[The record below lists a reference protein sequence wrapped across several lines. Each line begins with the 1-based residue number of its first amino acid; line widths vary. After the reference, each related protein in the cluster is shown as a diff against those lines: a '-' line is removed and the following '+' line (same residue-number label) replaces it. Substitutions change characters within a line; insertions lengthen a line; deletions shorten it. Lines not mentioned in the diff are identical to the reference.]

1 MAGMLSK
8 KTAPEPQKTSSRW
21 GPDRRLEFID
31 FRLRWDGRLN
41 RGDLVAFFGIS
52 VPQASLDIAK
62 YLELAPGNLVYD
74 RSARVY
80 LATGEF
86 KPVYDT
92 SSPSRL
98 LNELLAHAA
107 GVIGDESSFIG
118 WRPPVGFVPTP
129 GRTLSADTLAVLLRA
144 LRESR
149 AVRLVYQSMSAEKPE
164 PRLISPHAFAYDGF
178 RWHVRAFCH
187 KHQAFRDF
195 VVARMSD
202 VALGEPAESVAEKD
216 LEWHDVVNLEL
227 EPHPGLSAAQKRAVE
242 LDYGMTNGS
251 VSFKCR
257 QALVFYA
264 LRHLR
269 LDGDE
274 SASPEKQQVV
284 LRGGAGPRVAA

>member
-1 MAGMLSK
+1 MHNGGMKTK
-8 KTAPEPQKTSSRW
+8 KAVPEPQKTSSRW

-41 RGDLVAFFGIS
+41 RADLVAFFGIS

-62 YLELAPGNLVYD
+62 YLEMAPGNLVYD

-80 LATGEF
+80 LAASKF

-107 GVIGDESSFIG
+107 GVVGDESSFIG
-118 WRPPVGFVPTP
+118 WRPPVGFVSTP

-144 LRESR
+144 VREGR
-149 AVRLVYQSMSAEKPE
+149 TVQLVYQSMSAEKPE

-178 RWHVRAFCH
+178 RWHVRAFCF
-187 KHQAFRDF
+187 KHQEFRDF
-195 VVARMSD
+195 VIARMSG
-202 VALGEPAESVAEKD
+202 VLLGEPAGPGPELDTAWNTEVT
-216 LEWHDVVNLEL
+216 LEL
-227 EPHPGLSAAQKRAVE
+227 EPHPGLAPAQKRAVA
-242 LDYGMTNGS
+242 LDFGMTDGV

-257 QALVFYA
+257 KALLFYA
-264 LRHLR
+264 LRHLH
-269 LDGDE
+269 LDRPE
-274 SASPEKQQVV
+274 SATPEQQQVV
-284 LRGGAGPRVAA
+284 LKTRLIGV

>member
-1 MAGMLSK
+1 MTSK
-8 KTAPEPQKTSSRW
+8 KAVPEPQKTSSRW

-41 RGDLVAFFGIS
+41 RADLVAFFGIS

-62 YLELAPGNLVYD
+62 YLELAPDNLVYD

-80 LATGEF
+80 LVASKF

-107 GVIGDESSFIG
+107 GVVGDESSFIG
-118 WRPPVGFVPTP
+118 WRAPVGYVPTP

-144 LRESR
+144 VREGR
-149 AVRLVYQSMSAEKPE
+149 VVQLVYQSMNAENPE
-164 PRLISPHAFAYDGF
+164 PRLISPHAFAHDGF
-178 RWHVRAFCH
+178 RWHVRAYCP

-195 VVARMSD
+195 VIARMSD
-202 VALGEPAESVAEKD
+202 VKLGDLAAELGAEKD
-216 LEWHDVVNLEL
+216 VEWHTEVTLEL
-227 EPHPGLSAAQKRAVE
+227 EPHPRLSAAQKRAVE
-242 LDYGMTNGS
+242 LDYGMTNGV

-257 QALVFYA
+257 QALLFYA
-264 LRHLR
+264 LRHLH
-269 LDGDE
+269 LDGAE
-274 SASPEKQQVV
+274 SGMPEQQQVV
-284 LRGGAGPRVAA
+284 LKSMSRPLVGLE

>member
-1 MAGMLSK
+1 MPSK
-8 KTAPEPQKTSSRW
+8 KAAPEPQKASSKW

-41 RGDLVAFFGIS
+41 RADLVAFFGIS
-52 VPQASLDIAK
+52 VPQASLDIAR
-62 YLELAPGNLVYD
+62 YIELSPGNLVYD

-80 LATGEF
+80 MATNKF

-118 WRPPVGFVPTP
+118 WRPPVGFVPAP
-129 GRTLSADTLAVLLRA
+129 GRILSADTLAVLLRA
-144 LRESR
+144 VREGR
-149 AVRLVYQSMSAEKPE
+149 AVRLVYQSMSAEEPE
-164 PRLISPHAFAYDGF
+164 SRQISPHAFAHDGF
-178 RWHVRAFCH
+178 RWHVRAYCH

-195 VVARMSD
+195 VIARMSA
-202 VALGEPAESVAEKD
+202 VKLGDQAAELGAEKD
-216 LEWHDVVNLEL
+216 IEWHADVTLEL

-242 LDYGMTNGS
+242 LDYGMTNGV

-257 QALVFYA
+257 QALLFYA
-264 LRHLR
+264 LRHLH
-269 LDGDE
+269 LDRAE
-274 SASPEKQQVV
+274 SGTPEQQQVV
-284 LRGGAGPRVAA
+284 LKSMSRSMASLE

>member
-1 MAGMLSK
+1 MTTK
-8 KTAPEPQKTSSRW
+8 KAAPEPQKTSSRW

-41 RGDLVAFFGIS
+41 RADLVAFFGIS

-62 YLELAPGNLVYD
+62 YLEVAPGNLVYD

-80 LATGEF
+80 LATNKF

-98 LNELLAHAA
+98 LNELLAHAT

-144 LRESR
+144 VRESR
-149 AVRLVYQSMSAEKPE
+149 AVELVYQSMSAEKPE

-195 VVARMSD
+195 VIARMSG
-202 VALGEPAESVAEKD
+202 VTLGEPSVSGPELD
-216 LEWHDVVNLEL
+216 LDWSTEVTLEL
-227 EPHPGLSAAQKRAVE
+227 EPHPGLSPAQKRAVE
-242 LDYGMTNGS
+242 LDYGMTGGV

-257 QALVFYA
+257 KALLFYA
-264 LRHLR
+264 LRHLH
-269 LDGDE
+269 LDRPE
-274 SASPEKQQVV
+274 SGTPEQQQVV
-284 LRGGAGPRVAA
+284 LKKRPIGG

>member
-1 MAGMLSK
+1 MRTTKA
-8 KTAPEPQKTSSRW
+8 APEPQKTSSKW

-31 FRLRWDGRLN
+31 FRLRWEGRLN
-41 RGDLVAFFGIS
+41 RADLVAFFGIS

-62 YLELAPGNLVYD
+62 YLELAPTNLVYD

-80 LATGEF
+80 LATSEF

-118 WRPPVGFVPTP
+118 WRPAVGFVPTP

-144 LRESR
+144 VRESR
-149 AVRLVYQSMSAEKPE
+149 AVELVYQSMSSEKPE

-178 RWHVRAFCH
+178 RWHVRALCH

-195 VVARMSD
+195 VIARMSGLT
-202 VALGEPAESVAEKD
+202 LGEPAVSGPELD
-216 LEWHDVVNLEL
+216 LDWNTEVTLEL
-227 EPHPGLSAAQKRAVE
+227 EPHPGLSPAQKRAVE
-242 LDYGMTNGS
+242 LDYGMTGG
-251 VSFKCR
+251 VVRFKCR
-257 QALVFYA
+257 KALLFYA
-264 LRHLR
+264 LRHLH
-269 LDGDE
+269 LDRPDGGT
-274 SASPEKQQVV
+274 PEQQQVV
-284 LRGGAGPRVAA
+284 LKRETVHRDKV

>member
-1 MAGMLSK
+1 MTTK
-8 KTAPEPQKTSSRW
+8 KAVPEPQKISSRW

-41 RGDLVAFFGIS
+41 RADLVAFFGIS

-62 YLELAPGNLVYD
+62 YLELAPDNLVYD

-80 LATGEF
+80 LATSEF

-98 LNELLAHAA
+98 LNELLAHAV

-118 WRPPVGFVPTP
+118 WRAPVGYVPTP

-144 LRESR
+144 VREGR
-149 AVRLVYQSMSAEKPE
+149 VVQLVYQSMSAEKPE
-164 PRLISPHAFAYDGF
+164 PRLISPHAFAHDGF
-178 RWHVRAFCH
+178 RWHVRAYCH

-195 VVARMSD
+195 VIARMAD
-202 VALGEPAESVAEKD
+202 VKLGD
-216 LEWHDVVNLEL
+216 LAVVLGGAANDVEWHTEVTLEL
-227 EPHPGLSAAQKRAVE
+227 EPHPGLSSAQKRAVE
-242 LDYGMTNGS
+242 LDYGMTNGV

-257 QALVFYA
+257 QALLFYV
-264 LRHLR
+264 LRHLH
-269 LDGDE
+269 LDRAE
-274 SASPEKQQVV
+274 SGTPEQQQVV
-284 LRGGAGPRVAA
+284 LKSTF